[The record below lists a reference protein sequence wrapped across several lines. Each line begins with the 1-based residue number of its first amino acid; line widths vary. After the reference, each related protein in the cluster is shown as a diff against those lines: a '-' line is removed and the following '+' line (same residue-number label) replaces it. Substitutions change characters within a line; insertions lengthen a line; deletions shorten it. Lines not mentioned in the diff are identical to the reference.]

1 MKRSSNQKR
10 IPFIVTGRLS
20 AFCFTT
26 TKLTGN
32 EFYCYK
38 IEALQFFYFY
48 MVKLRTLV
56 TTLTSVLSVEISIH
70 RLQCQRI
77 TRHSEYIIHESRL
90 YFMSFPDSRS
100 VYGQFT
106 DHPFQ
111 TLQSCPVLS
120 AQTVKFNVRRIREGR
135 FE

>member
-38 IEALQFFYFY
+38 IEALQFFPF
-48 MVKLRTLV
+48 
-56 TTLTSVLSVEISIH
+56 TSFDFEPSS
-70 RLQCQRI
+70 
-77 TRHSEYIIHESRL
+77 RHLHLIYR
-90 YFMSFPDSRS
+90 
-100 VYGQFT
+100 
-106 DHPFQ
+106 
-111 TLQSCPVLS
+111 
-120 AQTVKFNVRRIREGR
+120 
-135 FE
+135 